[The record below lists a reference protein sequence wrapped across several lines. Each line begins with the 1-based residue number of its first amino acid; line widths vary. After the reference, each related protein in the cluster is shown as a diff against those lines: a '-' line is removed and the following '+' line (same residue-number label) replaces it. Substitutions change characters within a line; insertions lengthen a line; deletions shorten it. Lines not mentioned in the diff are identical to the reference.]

1 MRNLIHHLRSK
12 PEHIRERIAY
22 GTAGSLAIVLS
33 IVWVSTSLT
42 TTGILAPTHPGASF
56 AQGTALRPVVA
67 DAVQKKSSLLGS
79 AVSAFTSASP
89 RKAYLEIVN
98 VRESSTLTAHSATST
113 ERTTIP
119 F

>member
-12 PEHIRERIAY
+12 PEHIRERVAY
-22 GTAGSLAIVLS
+22 GMSGVVAIALA

-42 TTGILAPTHPGASF
+42 TTGILAPTYPGASF
-56 AQGTALRPVVA
+56 AQGATLKPVIA
-67 DAVQKKSSLLGS
+67 EAASKKNSLLGS
-79 AVSAFTSASP
+79 AVSAFTSKP
-89 RKAYLEIVN
+89 KQKAYLEIVN
-98 VRESSTLTAHSATST
+98 VHESSTLTTYSATST